1 MDTHTE
7 PSGVKSQRGHR
18 KVDASSPQLLERTF
32 AVLALFTSERQEWT
46 TTQIG
51 RECDLPVPTT
61 YRILAA
67 LERHR
72 FVVRDEITKRF
83 RLGPAALAL
92 GRNAKASTDLR
103 TVSMPVLQRLCASTG
118 ETTLLVVPSENRL
131 RAICLER
138 VESPQSLRLSVE
150 PGRHLPLHA
159 GAQQKALLAFLP
171 AAEAE
176 RVISGPLEKLCKS
189 TIDDPERLRKELQTI
204 RRKGWARSF
213 EETNIGVWGVA
224 MTLLDELG
232 FAVASVGIAG
242 PRARLERSSLSKWL
256 KLLHTEVEEIAAQMS
271 LQCSC
276 SPNAGRRGDWPD
288 GASKDGATKGAVA
301 RDGELKAPGAR

>member
-1 MDTHTE
+1 MDTQTAR
-7 PSGVKSQRGHR
+7 SSAKGQRGTR
-18 KVDASSPQLLERTF
+18 KVDSSSPQLLERTF

-51 RECDLPVPTT
+51 RACDLPVPTT

-92 GRNAKASTDLR
+92 GRNAKAATDLR
-103 TVSMPVLQRLCASTG
+103 TVSMPVLQRLSALTG

-171 AAEAE
+171 PAEVE
-176 RVISGPLEKLCKS
+176 RVLSNPLEKLCKS
-189 TIDDPERLRKELQTI
+189 TIDDPDQLRKELQTI

-213 EETNIGVWGVA
+213 EETNLGVWGVA
-224 MTLLDELG
+224 MTLLDESG
-232 FAVASVGIAG
+232 YAVASVGIAG
-242 PRARLERSSLSKWL
+242 PRARLERTSLPKWL
-256 KLLHTEVEEIAAQMS
+256 KLLHTGVEEIASQMS

-276 SPNAGRRGDWPD
+276 QRSSQRPGEWPD
-288 GASKDGATKGAVA
+288 EVASNGSPAAG
-301 RDGELKAPGAR
+301 

>member
-1 MDTHTE
+1 MDAQTE
-7 PSGVKSQRGHR
+7 ADDVKRQPAARRSGSG
-18 KVDASSPQLLERTF
+18 SPQLLERTF
-32 AVLALFTSERQEWT
+32 AVLALFTSERREWT

-67 LERHR
+67 LERHG

-92 GRNAKASTDLR
+92 GRNAEASTDLR
-103 TVSMPVLQRLCASTG
+103 AVSMPVLQRLCDQTG

-131 RAICLER
+131 RAVCLER
-138 VESPQSLRLSVE
+138 VESPQSLRLSVQ

-171 AAEAE
+171 HPEVE
-176 RVISGPLEKLCKS
+176 RILSRPLEKLCKS
-189 TIDDPERLRKELQTI
+189 TIDDPEQLRTELETI
-204 RRKGWARSF
+204 RGKGWARSF
-213 EETNIGVWGVA
+213 EETNIGVWGIA

-232 FAVASVGIAG
+232 YAVASVGIAG
-242 PRARLERSSLSKWL
+242 PRARLERTSLSRWL
-256 KLLHTEVEEIAAQMS
+256 KLLHAGVEEIAEQMG

-276 SPNAGRRGDWPD
+276 SRGAQEPRSPAP
-288 GASKDGATKGAVA
+288 ASTS
-301 RDGELKAPGAR
+301 R

>member
-1 MDTHTE
+1 VDAQTE
-7 PSGVKSQRGHR
+7 ASGVKSQRGKR
-18 KVDASSPQLLERTF
+18 KVDSSSPQLLERTF

-103 TVSMPVLQRLCASTG
+103 TVSLPVLQRLCAQTG
-118 ETTLLVVPSENRL
+118 ETTLLVVPSESRL

-171 AAEAE
+171 AVEVE
-176 RVISGPLEKLCKS
+176 RVLSNPLEKLCKA
-189 TIDDPERLRKELQTI
+189 TIDEPDQLRKELQTI
-204 RRKGWARSF
+204 RRRGWARSF

-224 MTLLDELG
+224 MTLLDDAG

-242 PRARLERSSLSKWL
+242 PRARLERTTLPKWL
-256 KLLHTEVEEIAAQMS
+256 KLLHTGVEEIAAQMS

-276 SPNAGRRGDWPD
+276 QPNDRRGDWLRDAKD
-288 GASKDGATKGAVA
+288 GSAAAKDGAVKPREG
-301 RDGELKAPGAR
+301 G

>member
-1 MDTHTE
+1 VDTHAE
-7 PSGVKSQRGHR
+7 PSGLKSQRGHR
-18 KVDASSPQLLERTF
+18 KVDSSSPQLLERTF

-103 TVSMPVLQRLCASTG
+103 TVSMPVLQRLCASSG

-159 GAQQKALLAFLP
+159 GAQQKALLAFFP

-176 RVISGPLEKLCKS
+176 RIISGPLEKLCKS

-256 KLLHTEVEEIAAQMS
+256 KLLHAGVEEIAAQMS

-276 SPNAGRRGDWPD
+276 SPNAQGRGDWPD
-288 GASKDGATKGAVA
+288 GESKDAAA
-301 RDGELKAPGAR
+301 SDGELKAPGAR

>member
-1 MDTHTE
+1 VDTHTE
-7 PSGVKSQRGHR
+7 RGGAKGQRGTR
-18 KVDASSPQLLERTF
+18 KVDSSSPQLLERTF

-103 TVSMPVLQRLCASTG
+103 TVSMPVLQRLCAQTG

-171 AAEAE
+171 PVEAE
-176 RVISGPLEKLCKS
+176 RVLSNPLEKLCKS
-189 TIDDPERLRKELQTI
+189 TIDNAEQLRKELETI

-224 MTLLDELG
+224 MTLLDEQG
-232 FAVASVGIAG
+232 YAVASVGIAG
-242 PRARLERSSLSKWL
+242 PRARLERTTLPKWL
-256 KLLHTEVEEIAAQMS
+256 KLLHAGVEEIASQMS
-271 LQCSC
+271 LECSC
-276 SPNAGRRGDWPD
+276 QGARRRRGDWAG
-288 GASKDGATKGAVA
+288 GAA
-301 RDGELKAPGAR
+301 RDGAVKAPQSS

>member
-1 MDTHTE
+1 VDTQTE
-7 PSGVKSQRGHR
+7 RSGAKGQRGTR
-18 KVDASSPQLLERTF
+18 KVDSSSPQLLERTF
-32 AVLALFTSERQEWT
+32 AVLALFTTERQEWT

-51 RECDLPVPTT
+51 RACDLPVPTT

-92 GRNAKASTDLR
+92 GRNAKAATDLR
-103 TVSMPVLQRLCASTG
+103 TVSMPVLQRLSALTG

-171 AAEAE
+171 PAEVE
-176 RVISGPLEKLCKS
+176 RVLSNPLEKLCKS
-189 TIDDPERLRKELQTI
+189 TIDDPDQLRKELQTI
-204 RRKGWARSF
+204 QRRGWARSF
-213 EETNIGVWGVA
+213 EETNLGVWGVA
-224 MTLLDELG
+224 MTLLDESG
-232 FAVASVGIAG
+232 YAVASVGIAG
-242 PRARLERSSLSKWL
+242 PRARLERTSLPKWL
-256 KLLHTEVEEIAAQMS
+256 KLLHTGVEEIASQMS

-276 SPNAGRRGDWPD
+276 QRSSQRPGEWPD
-288 GASKDGATKGAVA
+288 EVA
-301 RDGELKAPGAR
+301 RNGSPGAG

>member
-1 MDTHTE
+1 VDAQTE
-7 PSGVKSQRGHR
+7 PDDVRRQPATRRNPG
-18 KVDASSPQLLERTF
+18 SPQLLERTF
-32 AVLALFTSERQEWT
+32 AVLALFTSERREWT

-67 LERHR
+67 LERHG

-92 GRNAKASTDLR
+92 GRNAEASTDLR
-103 TVSMPVLQRLCASTG
+103 TVSMPVLQRLCDQTG
-118 ETTLLVVPSENRL
+118 ETALLVVPSENRL
-131 RAICLER
+131 RAVCLER
-138 VESPQSLRLSVE
+138 VESPQSLRLSVQ

-171 AAEAE
+171 QPEVD
-176 RVISGPLEKLCKS
+176 RILSRPLEKLCKS
-189 TIDDPERLRKELQTI
+189 TIDDPEQLRAELETI
-204 RRKGWARSF
+204 RGKGWARSF
-213 EETNIGVWGVA
+213 EETNIGVWGIA

-232 FAVASVGIAG
+232 YAVASVGIAG
-242 PRARLERSSLSKWL
+242 PRARLERTSLSKWL
-256 KLLHTEVEEIAAQMS
+256 KLLHAGVEEIAEQMG

-276 SPNAGRRGDWPD
+276 SRGVQERRSAAP
-288 GASKDGATKGAVA
+288 ASTA
-301 RDGELKAPGAR
+301 R

>member
-1 MDTHTE
+1 LGTRTE
-7 PSGVKSQRGHR
+7 ADDVRRQPAARRSGAG
-18 KVDASSPQLLERTF
+18 SPQLLERTF
-32 AVLALFTSERQEWT
+32 AVLALFTSERREWT

-67 LERHR
+67 LERHG

-92 GRNAKASTDLR
+92 GRNAEASTDLR
-103 TVSMPVLQRLCASTG
+103 TVSMPVLQRLCDQTG

-131 RAICLER
+131 RAVCLER
-138 VESPQSLRLSVE
+138 VESPQSLRLSVQ
-150 PGRHLPLHA
+150 PGRHLPMHA

-171 AAEAE
+171 HPEID
-176 RVISGPLEKLCKS
+176 RILSRPLEKLCKA
-189 TIDDPERLRKELQTI
+189 TIDDPEQLRAELETI
-204 RRKGWARSF
+204 RGKGWARSF
-213 EETNIGVWGVA
+213 EETNIGVWGIA

-232 FAVASVGIAG
+232 YAVASVGIAG
-242 PRARLERSSLSKWL
+242 PRARLERTSLSKWL
-256 KLLHTEVEEIAAQMS
+256 KLLHAGVEEIAEQMG

-276 SPNAGRRGDWPD
+276 SRSAQERRSAP
-288 GASKDGATKGAVA
+288 ASTS
-301 RDGELKAPGAR
+301 R

>member
-1 MDTHTE
+1 MDIQTE
-7 PSGVKSQRGHR
+7 ASDIKRPPSQRKG
-18 KVDASSPQLLERTF
+18 SSGSPQLLERTF
-32 AVLALFTSERQEWT
+32 AVLALFTSERREWT

-51 RECDLPVPTT
+51 RKCDLPVPTT

-67 LERHR
+67 LERHG

-92 GRNAKASTDLR
+92 GRNAEASTDLR
-103 TVSMPVLQRLCASTG
+103 SVSMPVLQRLCDQTG

-131 RAICLER
+131 RAVCLER
-138 VESPQSLRLSVE
+138 VESPQSLRLSVQ
-150 PGRHLPLHA
+150 PGRHLPFHA

-171 AAEAE
+171 DAEVDRILA
-176 RVISGPLEKLCKS
+176 GPLEKLCKA
-189 TIDDPERLRKELQTI
+189 TIDDPEQLRAELETI

-213 EETNIGVWGVA
+213 EETNVGVWGVA
-224 MTLLDELG
+224 MTLLDDLG

-242 PRARLERSSLSKWL
+242 PRARLERTSLSKWL
-256 KLLHTEVEEIAAQMS
+256 KLLHAGVEEIAEQMG

-276 SPNAGRRGDWPD
+276 TEGTHERGSDAPA
-288 GASKDGATKGAVA
+288 ASA
-301 RDGELKAPGAR
+301 APASTSR

>member
-7 PSGVKSQRGHR
+7 PSGVKGQRGHR
-18 KVDASSPQLLERTF
+18 KVDSSSPQLLERTF

-103 TVSMPVLQRLCASTG
+103 TVSMPVLQRLCAETG

-171 AAEAE
+171 AVEAE

-189 TIDDPERLRKELQTI
+189 TIDDPDRLRKELQTI

-242 PRARLERSSLSKWL
+242 PRARLERTSLSKWL
-256 KLLHTEVEEIAAQMS
+256 KLLHTGVEEIAGQMS

-276 SPNAGRRGDWPD
+276 QRSARGRGDWPE
-288 GASKDGATKGAVA
+288 GAVKDSDAAAKDGDVT
-301 RDGELKAPGAR
+301 APEGRRA

>member
-1 MDTHTE
+1 VDTQTE
-7 PSGVKSQRGHR
+7 PSAVKGSAGRR
-18 KVDASSPQLLERTF
+18 KTDSSSPQLLERTF

-51 RECDLPVPTT
+51 RECELPVPTT

-67 LERHR
+67 LERHG

-92 GRNAKASTDLR
+92 GRNARAATDLR
-103 TVSMPVLQRLCASTG
+103 TVSLPVLQRLSNQTG

-131 RAICLER
+131 RGFCLER

-159 GAQQKALLAFLP
+159 GAQQKAVLAFMP
-171 AAEAE
+171 AAEVE
-176 RVISGPLEKLCKS
+176 RIVTSPLERLCKS
-189 TIDDPERLRKELQTI
+189 TIDRPDKLREELQSI

-213 EETNIGVWGVA
+213 EETNLGVWGIA
-224 MTLLDELG
+224 MTLLDEHG
-232 FAVASVGIAG
+232 FSVASVGIAG
-242 PRARLERSSLSKWL
+242 PRARLERSTLPKWL
-256 KLLHTEVEEIAAQMS
+256 KLLHTGVEEIAAQMS

-276 SPNAGRRGDWPD
+276 ARDPAFRRGDWAD
-288 GASKDGATKGAVA
+288 EVA
-301 RDGELKAPGAR
+301 KAPARKS

>member
-1 MDTHTE
+1 VDTQTE
-7 PSGVKSQRGHR
+7 GSGSGGLRGTR
-18 KVDASSPQLLERTF
+18 KVDSSSPQLLERTF

-103 TVSMPVLQRLCASTG
+103 TVSMPVLQRLCAETG
-118 ETTLLVVPSENRL
+118 ETTLLVVPSENRM

-171 AAEAE
+171 PAEAE
-176 RVISGPLEKLCKS
+176 RVLSGPLEKLCKS
-189 TIDDPERLRKELQTI
+189 TIDDPDQLRKELETI

-213 EETNIGVWGVA
+213 EETNLGVWGVA
-224 MTLLDELG
+224 MTLLDERG
-232 FAVASVGIAG
+232 YAVASVGIAG
-242 PRARLERSSLSKWL
+242 PRARLERTSLPKWL
-256 KLLHTEVEEIAAQMS
+256 KLLHTGVEEIAAQMS

-276 SPNAGRRGDWPD
+276 QRGAGRRGDWPD
-288 GASKDGATKGAVA
+288 GATTDGGTGKTAARVGAAKAA
-301 RDGELKAPGAR
+301 RRR

>member
-7 PSGVKSQRGHR
+7 RSGVKGQRGNR
-18 KVDASSPQLLERTF
+18 KVDSSSPQLLERTF

-103 TVSMPVLQRLCASTG
+103 AVSMPVLQRLSAQTG

-138 VESPQSLRLSVE
+138 VESLQSLRLSVE

-171 AAEAE
+171 PVEAE
-176 RVISGPLEKLCKS
+176 RVLSNPLEKLCKS
-189 TIDDPERLRKELQTI
+189 TIDDPVQLRKELDTI
-204 RRKGWARSF
+204 RHKGWARSF
-213 EETNIGVWGVA
+213 EETNLGVWGVA
-224 MTLLDELG
+224 MTLLDEQG
-232 FAVASVGIAG
+232 YAVASVGIAG
-242 PRARLERSSLSKWL
+242 PRARLERTTLPKWL
-256 KLLHTEVEEIAAQMS
+256 KLLHTGVEEIAAQMS

-276 SPNAGRRGDWPD
+276 QGSARRRGDWPD
-288 GASKDGATKGAVA
+288 GSATHGDV
-301 RDGELKAPGAR
+301 KAPEPA